1 MSALT
6 ANVALVSETP
16 LIDFAQLSVTAAALN
31 KQVTRDFGRLW
42 HVHATVSAFEKLE
55 DVPVDYWPV
64 IIRDDI
70 NEPGAAGYHTDDNG
84 QPFSLVQA
92 DDGWTLT
99 SSHEVLEMLA
109 DPFGNRTVAGSP
121 PPNSPE
127 PISRFERVTYLV
139 EVCDPCEDSEFAYAS
154 NGVTVSD
161 FITPHYYEP
170 NNSRGAQY
178 SFRGNIQVPHTV
190 LEGGYVSFG
199 NPVDNHWYQI
209 IVVNGKTKVRD
220 LGIIQSTNGRSLRE
234 LVDFAVRKARQKDRY
249 RTGPAMGKAM
259 AAAAASGIHDTS
271 AARAKTLRNYVKKL
285 KDRDVA

>member
-16 LIDFAQLSVTAAALN
+16 LIDFAQISITAAALN

-42 HVHATVSAFEKLE
+42 HVHATVSPFEKLE

-109 DPFGNRTVAGSP
+109 DPFGNRTIAGGP
-121 PPNSPE
+121 PPNSPD
-127 PISRFERVTYLV
+127 PVSGFDRVIYLV
-139 EVCDPCEDSEFAYAS
+139 EVCDPCESDQLAYTS

-161 FITPHYYEP
+161 FITAHYYDP
-170 NNSRGAQY
+170 NDSSGAQY
-178 SFRGNIQVPHTV
+178 SFGGNIQAPHTV

-209 IVVNGKTKVRD
+209 FVVNGKTQVRD
-220 LGIIQSTNGRSLRE
+220 LGIMQSGTGRSLRE
-234 LVDFAVRKARQKDRY
+234 QVDFAVRKARQKEHY
-249 RTGPAMGKAM
+249 RTKPAMTR
-259 AAAAASGIHDTS
+259 AAAIGSPLVKTS
-271 AARAKTLRNYVKKL
+271 TARAKSLRNYVQKL
-285 KDRDVA
+285 KTRDVA